1 MKNWLDLLAN
11 EILELEFL
19 IQEGQ
24 FTFYIFNEQIPF

>member
-24 FTFYIFNEQIPF
+24 FTFYALNDPIPF